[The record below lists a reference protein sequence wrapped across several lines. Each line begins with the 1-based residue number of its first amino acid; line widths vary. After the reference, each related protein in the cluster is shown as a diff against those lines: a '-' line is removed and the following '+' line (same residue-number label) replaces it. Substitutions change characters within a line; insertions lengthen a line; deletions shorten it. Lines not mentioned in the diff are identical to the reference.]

1 VFFTFLITYFRKKG
15 NKDVPRKYIG
25 GTRMSKVRVRQSK
38 NRLRSSL
45 SEEEIEEL
53 RRKIR
58 DPSYID
64 YVAHQIAR
72 AICEHLGSE
81 LYNVNLPERSNES
94 SNPP

>member
-1 VFFTFLITYFRKKG
+1 
-15 NKDVPRKYIG
+15 
-25 GTRMSKVRVRQSK
+25 MSKIRVRQSK

-45 SEEEIEEL
+45 SEEEIEDL

-72 AICEHLGSE
+72 AICEHLGSN
-81 LYNVNLPERSNES
+81 LYGINLPEKSSES
-94 SNPP
+94 SKPP